1 MYKISIK
8 DNKLTVKLVYH
19 ALGHEKFF
27 LNNDINLILPNK
39 FGKKIIIIVFD
50 IIMTWVVNINFEL
63 NVLESENGDR
73 EPPLNREKDVS
84 NEYYRPAVRN
94 NFRRLGKEGVKD
106 RACWMVGGQRV
117 TRVDHAFPRV

>member
-1 MYKISIK
+1 
-8 DNKLTVKLVYH
+8 
-19 ALGHEKFF
+19 
-27 LNNDINLILPNK
+27 
-39 FGKKIIIIVFD
+39 
-50 IIMTWVVNINFEL
+50 MTWVVNINFEL

-106 RACWMVGGQRV
+106 RACWMVGSQRV
-117 TRVDHAFPRV
+117 TRVDHAFSRV

>member
-1 MYKISIK
+1 MYKISTK

-19 ALGHEKFF
+19 ALGHVRFF

-39 FGKKIIIIVFD
+39 LFFKKIIVFD

-106 RACWMVGGQRV
+106 RACWMVGGRSV